1 MQKRGKL
8 SIPHASIANLGL
20 VTSQHGSSSTKRVSF
35 GPQPAAQGHA
45 AAAPSNQSAFY
56 CAASESRAVAASN
69 GPGTA
74 QSISEE
80 SAFSTRFANAPQR
93 DVDTCIQFAK
103 LGGPLVKHSSRAHR
117 PAVLC
122 TFRLVNDCTRV
133 VWAEA
138 SKPEEE
144 KYGLETSSIV
154 KVLVGSA
161 AAAEFDVSKQ
171 SNIKNA
177 GLRLV
182 LLLDGDEKLRLEAL
196 DKVAQALLF
205 LRRVSLLVCRSVC
218 ATGHSPSTP

>member
-1 MQKRGKL
+1 MHSPTMQKRGKL
-8 SIPHASIANLGL
+8 SIPHSSIANLGL
-20 VTSQHGSSSTKRVSF
+20 VTSQHGSISTKRVSF
-35 GPQPAAQGHA
+35 GPQPAARGHA
-45 AAAPSNQSAFY
+45 SAGPSNHSALY
-56 CAASESRAVAASN
+56 CAVSESRTVAALDSS
-69 GPGTA
+69 GKVE
-74 QSISEE
+74 SFSEE
-80 SAFSTRFANAPQR
+80 SAFLTRFADAPQR
-93 DVDTCIQFAK
+93 DVDTCIQFAM

-161 AAAEFDVSKQ
+161 AAAEFEVSKQ
-171 SNIKNA
+171 LSMKNA

-196 DKVAQALLF
+196 DKVAHTL
-205 LRRVSLLVCRSVC
+205 
-218 ATGHSPSTP
+218 